1 VTSVWAD
8 RDFRYYWAG
17 ATVSQVGTGVTVVAV
32 PLVAL
37 FQLHASVTEIGFL
50 SAAEFL
56 PYLLLTLPA
65 GELVDR
71 MRRRPLLIG
80 CDAVRAV
87 SLALIPLAALGGFLS
102 LPLLFAVVVVVGSA
116 SVLFDVAAISVLPSL
131 VGRDGLLQA
140 NAAIETS
147 RSVGSVAGPG
157 IGGAL
162 VGALKASGAIAVD
175 AVSYVVSAFCL
186 LMVRAPEPE
195 PMYTK
200 GGGVKSLGVGLR
212 QVRRS
217 PVLRPQVTYL
227 ATSGLLWGA
236 VEGLLIVFSVRD
248 LGLSG
253 PQVGLVAAV
262 GNVGAVV
269 GALTSRMLAL
279 RVGLGN
285 TLVIGATGT
294 VLGSALVA
302 AAPASYPLPWL
313 LGGQFLV
320 TLTVLWFNIQSVSL
334 RQAVT
339 PGQVLGRVNAAVR
352 LLGFGALPIG
362 AAVGGVLGGAV
373 GMRETLIGATALSII
388 PTVVLALSPL
398 RPLKTA
404 PDEEPVWD

>member
-17 ATVSQVGTGVTVVAV
+17 ATVSQVGTGVTIIAV

-37 FQLHASVTEIGFL
+37 FQLHASVTEVGLL

-71 MRRRPLLIG
+71 MKRRPLLIA
-80 CDAVRAV
+80 CDAIRAV
-87 SLALIPLAALGGFLS
+87 ALALIPLAAVGGFLS
-102 LPLLFAVVVVVGSA
+102 LPLLFGVVVVVGSA
-116 SVLFDVAAISVLPSL
+116 TVLFDVAAVSVLPSL
-131 VGRDGLLQA
+131 VGRDALLQA

-175 AVSYVVSAFCL
+175 AASYLVSALCL
-186 LMVRAPEPE
+186 LMVRADEPE
-195 PMYTK
+195 PTYTK
-200 GGGVKSLGVGLR
+200 GGGIKSLGVGLR
-212 QVRRS
+212 QVRKS
-217 PVLRPQVTYL
+217 PVLRHQVIYL
-227 ATSGLLWGA
+227 AASGLLWGA
-236 VEGLLIVFSVRD
+236 VEALLIVFSVRE

-253 PQVGLVAAV
+253 PQVGLVGAV
-262 GNVGAVV
+262 GNVGAVI
-269 GALTSRMLAL
+269 GAMTSRRLAQ

-285 TLVIGATGT
+285 TLVIGAVGT
-294 VLGSALVA
+294 TLGMALVA
-302 AAPASYPLPWL
+302 TAPASFPLPTL
-313 LGGQFLV
+313 LGGQFIV

-339 PGQVLGRVNAAVR
+339 PSQVLGRVNAAVR

-373 GMRETLIGATALSII
+373 GMRETLIAATVLSVI
-388 PTVVLALSPL
+388 PTIVLALSPL

-404 PDEEPVWD
+404 PDEEPVWT